1 METRAK
7 HQMEPLMESKVKEI
21 KNKWFSELNLPQT
34 FKDKS
39 FDNFDKELH
48 PAAYEYLINYKSI
61 NSVVIFSPGIY
72 GLGKTHL
79 VCALINKLLDE
90 SEAIIIGE
98 PYNREIPQPCPAQFV
113 TEQQLLSRIRQ
124 SYNPRYSDSE
134 TENEVYDYFSK
145 FPLLII
151 DDVGK
156 VQPRDLSFL
165 QLVYFNIIDDR
176 YTNRKHII
184 LTTNLSLN
192 NLESYIG
199 GACADRLREMCGKE
213 GFIKM
218 TGKSYRKG
226 RYHD

>member
-21 KNKWFSELNLPQT
+21 KNKWFSEINLPQT

-48 PAAYEYLINYKSI
+48 PAAYEYLINYKPI

-79 VCALINKLLDE
+79 VCALVNKLLQE
-90 SEAIIIGE
+90 QEAIIIGQ

-226 RYHD
+226 